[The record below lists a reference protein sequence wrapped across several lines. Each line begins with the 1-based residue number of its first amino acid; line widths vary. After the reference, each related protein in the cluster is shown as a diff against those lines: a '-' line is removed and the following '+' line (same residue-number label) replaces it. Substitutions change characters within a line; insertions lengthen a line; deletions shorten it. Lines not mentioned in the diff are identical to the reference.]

1 MYVVRWYKEI
11 LLVETFRKEWSFWNI
26 KATIIFILCN
36 MHMVTQSGE
45 DGQSWNT
52 PLRPWRPGKP
62 VVIWVPISIT
72 MTAYRWLL
80 TSVEI
85 AGFQESCGAEQRGG
99 TFRVYLCLLMNCW
112 ANLEQTDAWTGP
124 FFQCPS
130 PLPAQPLYLPWGAPH
145 QGCKRCDMISLNY
158 APLPCVSWVE
168 LTHQE
173 DLSLSYLGR
182 WGTDRTRSAC
192 QFLWWEIGIETSI
205 VEP

>member
-99 TFRVYLCLLMNCW
+99 TFWVYLCLLMNCW
-112 ANLEQTDAWTGP
+112 ANLEQTGGP
-124 FFQCPS
+124 A
-130 PLPAQPLYLPWGAPH
+130 LLMHG
-145 QGCKRCDMISLNY
+145 
-158 APLPCVSWVE
+158 
-168 LTHQE
+168 
-173 DLSLSYLGR
+173 LGR
-182 WGTDRTRSAC
+182 SSSAHLH
-192 QFLWWEIGIETSI
+192 FLHSPCTSPGGPHTK
-205 VEP
+205 VVKDVTWFP